1 MMQNRQYL
9 GQRQAMQQR
18 LSPQQIQYIKLLQL
32 PTLAIEIRIKEELEL
47 NPLLEDSGDSID
59 DINRPDSGDSSTD
72 QLDSSGDSEKS
83 DDTSEIDWD
92 SVLHNTDYEGRAHQ
106 QNIDEWVDIPKPYH
120 ENLLEN
126 LERQVS
132 LLDLTEK
139 EVAIAEQIIGSIEED
154 GYLRRDI
161 RAIVDSVIFN
171 TGHSVQEFEAE
182 SVLKKIQRLDPP
194 GIAARTLYECLLI
207 QLEQLPSNE
216 PGRDTALIILRNEW
230 DAFEKKHFDKIQKK
244 LGISSDQMREA
255 YDCIQNLDPKP
266 GGSNADESPH
276 HYVIPD
282 FTVLYQ
288 PEDTE
293 SEHEKNGDFIITLHR
308 KNMPK
313 LRISRAYKQMWDELN
328 RKHAG
333 NENDRQTKDFIKSK
347 MEAAKTFMDAIQQRS
362 NTLLNVMR
370 TIVALQETF
379 FRHGTT
385 LRPMIL
391 KDVADRIGMDI
402 STVSRV
408 VNGKYVQTEFGV
420 YELKYF
426 FNEGIETEDGET
438 ASNRDVKNIIAELI
452 QKEPAQRP
460 LSDDAIAAELQK
472 TGYRVA
478 RRTVS
483 KYREQLG
490 IPVARLRKTL

>member
-32 PTLAIEIRIKEELEL
+32 PTLAVEMRIKDELEQ
-47 NPLLEDSGDSID
+47 NPLLEDSGDSFD
-59 DINRPDSGDSSTD
+59 EVNRLESGDSMSD
-72 QLDSSGDSEKS
+72 QTESSSDAEKS
-83 DDTSEIDWD
+83 DESSEIDWD
-92 SVLHNTDYEGRAHQ
+92 SVLHNTDYEGRTYHQ
-106 QNIDEWVDIPKPYH
+106 GSDDWVDIPKPYY

-139 EVAIAEQIIGSIEED
+139 EAAIAEQIVGSIEED
-154 GYLRRDI
+154 GYLRRDL
-161 RAIVDSVIFN
+161 RAIVDSVIFS
-171 TGHSVQEFEAE
+171 TGHSVQEFEADV
-182 SVLKKIQRLDPP
+182 VLKKIQRLDPP
-194 GIAARTLYECLLI
+194 GIAARTLHECLLI
-207 QLEQLPSNE
+207 QLEQLPSTE
-216 PGRDTALIILRNEW
+216 PGRESALMILRLEW
-230 DAFEKKHFDKIQKK
+230 DAFEKKHFDKIQRK
-244 LGISSDQMREA
+244 LGISSDEMREA

-266 GGSNADESPH
+266 GGSSDDDTPH

-288 PEDTE
+288 PEETE
-293 SEHEKNGDFIITLHR
+293 AEHEKNGDFIISLHR

-313 LRISRAYKQMWDELN
+313 LRISRAYKHMWDELN
-328 RKHAG
+328 RKHSSSD
-333 NENDRQTKDFIKSK
+333 NDRETKDFIKSK

-402 STVSRV
+402 STISRV

-420 YELKYF
+420 FELKYF

-438 ASNRDVKNIIAELI
+438 ASNRDVKNIIAELV
-452 QKEPAQRP
+452 QKEPSDRP

-472 TGYRVA
+472 TGFRVA

-490 IPVARLRKTL
+490 IPVARLRKSL